1 MFEEQQLD
9 PTRHNRKAF
18 RSGVPALD
26 RFLQQQAHQN
36 MRRGVSQT
44 LVLVPAEAPDQIAG
58 FYTLAPAEVRLAD
71 LQPADAKPLPP
82 YPVPCFRLGRLA
94 RDERWQGQGI
104 GALLLGLAVQRC
116 LDAKRSI
123 GGYALIVDA
132 KDAAAEEFYERHGFL
147 HFQDT
152 PRSLY
157 LPLGG

>member
-9 PTRHNRKAF
+9 PSRHNRKAF
-18 RSGVPALD
+18 SSGDPALD
-26 RFLQQQAHQN
+26 RFLQQHAHQN

-44 LVLVPAEAPDQIAG
+44 FVLVPAEAPAEIAG
-58 FYTLAPAEVRLAD
+58 FYTLAPAEVKLAD

-94 RDERWQGQGI
+94 RDQRWQGQGV

-132 KDAAAEEFYERHGFL
+132 TSPAAEAFYERHGFL
-147 HFQDT
+147 NFQDT
-152 PRSLY
+152 PRTLY
-157 LPLGG
+157 LPLGH

>member
-18 RSGVPALD
+18 CSGVPALD
-26 RFLQQQAHQN
+26 RFLQTQAHQN

-44 LVLVPAEAPDQIAG
+44 FVLVPAQAPDEIAG
-58 FYTLAPAEVRLAD
+58 FYTLAPGEVRLAD
-71 LQPADAKPLPP
+71 LQPADARPLPP

-94 RDERWQGQGI
+94 RDQRWRGRGI

-116 LDAKRSI
+116 LTAKRSI

-132 KDAAAEEFYERHGFL
+132 KGPAAEAFYERHGFRR
-147 HFQDT
+147 FQDT